1 MPFTDSEVAKFS
13 LQPGDVLMC
22 EGGEPG
28 RCSVWK
34 MQNSNIKFQKAIHRI
49 RSRGDV
55 EPAYIVAYFE
65 SIIGTMQFQ
74 TCLTGATIKHLPRE
88 RLVDICIPLPS
99 LAEQREIVKRLD
111 LLAEKIKM
119 LEQNYAQQIADCVE
133 MRQAVLRE
141 AFEGRL

>member
-1 MPFTDSEVAKFS
+1 
-13 LQPGDVLMC
+13 
-22 EGGEPG
+22 
-28 RCSVWK
+28 
-34 MQNSNIKFQKAIHRI
+34 
-49 RSRGDV
+49 
-55 EPAYIVAYFE
+55 
-65 SIIGTMQFQ
+65 MQFQ